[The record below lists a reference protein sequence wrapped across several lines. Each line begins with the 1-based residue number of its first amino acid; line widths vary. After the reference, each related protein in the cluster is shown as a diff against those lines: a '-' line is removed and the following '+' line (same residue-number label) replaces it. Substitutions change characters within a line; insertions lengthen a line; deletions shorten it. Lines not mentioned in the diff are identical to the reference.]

1 MGNSLLQ
8 ITPRPNSLKFRN
20 LHRILI
26 NTHISKSPN
35 SIHTTT
41 AKDPNQITH
50 MLCDSF
56 RRDKNWDSLT
66 KQFRSIPFTD
76 QIVEKVLLELKN
88 PIDAKR
94 ALNFFNWSANRAK
107 SKHGV
112 RCYCIAI
119 HILVRARLIV
129 EAKALIESVVK
140 ESSGLEVLE
149 TLIST
154 SKIEFLSSF
163 SNSLAF
169 DLLVQTYSKL
179 RMFLVAF
186 DACKQL
192 EQNGYSCSVI
202 SFNALIH
209 VVQKS
214 HLCGLSWE
222 IYEFMI
228 EKRAY
233 PNETTVEMMIGV
245 LCKMGE
251 LKKCVDLLD
260 RIHGGKCPPM
270 VIVNAHLVFKV
281 FGEGRIGDG
290 VVLLRRLLM
299 KNMILD
305 DVAFSM
311 VVYGRVRDGD
321 MVDSQEVFEE
331 MLKRGFRAN
340 AFLYTL
346 FIGAYC
352 DEGRAGE
359 ARRLKREMRDVGLK
373 AYDDTYNVLIEGCCR
388 CGELEESL
396 SLCEEMV
403 EGGMLPS
410 CSTYNVMVG
419 KLRNVEDVKRANG
432 LLTVLLDKGFVPNE
446 ATYANLID
454 AYGREGEVQEVFKLY
469 YEMDYKGCS
478 PGLMAYTSLIIS
490 LCQCGRLKEAE
501 KFLKVME
508 DRSVAP
514 SLYIYETLIGG
525 YYKSGDMHRALDL
538 FNEMNK
544 QGLSPNGEG
553 FTEMMERIHSSF
565 FLKEEWKDLS

>member
-8 ITPRPNSLKFRN
+8 ITPRPNSPKFHN

-26 NTHISKSPN
+26 NTHISKSPS
-35 SIHTTT
+35 SIHTTPT
-41 AKDPNQITH
+41 TDPNQITN
-50 MLCDSF
+50 MLCDSL
-56 RRDKNWDSLT
+56 RRGQNWDSLT

-76 QIVEKVLLELKN
+76 QIVEKVLLELKT

-112 RCYCIAI
+112 RCYCITV
-119 HILVRARLIV
+119 HILVRARLIA
-129 EAKALIESVVK
+129 EAKSLIESIVK

-169 DLLVQTYSKL
+169 DLLIQTYSKL
-179 RMFLVAF
+179 RMFLTAF

-214 HLCGLSWE
+214 DLCELSWE

-233 PNETTVEMMIGV
+233 PNETTVKIMIGV

-270 VIVNAHLVFKV
+270 VIVNAFLVFKV

-311 VVYGRVRDGD
+311 VVYGRVRDGG
-321 MVDSQEVFEE
+321 MVDAQEVFEE

-352 DEGRAGE
+352 DVGRMGE
-359 ARRLKREMRDVGLK
+359 ARQLKREMRDVGLE
-373 AYDDTYNVLIEGCCR
+373 AYDETYNVLIKGCFR
-388 CGELEESL
+388 CGELKESL

-403 EGGMLPS
+403 EGGMWPS
-410 CSTYNVMVG
+410 CSTYNEMVG
-419 KLRNVEDVKRANG
+419 KLRNLEDVKRANG

-454 AYGREGEVQEVFKLY
+454 AYGREGEVQEVLKLY

-478 PGLMAYTSLIIS
+478 PGLMAYTSLIRS
-490 LCQCGRLKEAE
+490 LSQCGKLKEAE
-501 KFLKVME
+501 KFVKVME
-508 DRSVAP
+508 GRSVAP
-514 SLYIYETLIGG
+514 TLHIYKMLIGG
-525 YYKSGDMHRALDL
+525 YYANGDAHRALDL

-544 QGLSPNGEG
+544 LGLSPSGEG
-553 FTEMMERIHSSF
+553 FAEMIERLHNSF
-565 FLKEEWKDLS
+565 FKVEGN